1 MRSKDLVEQRSRV
14 QMQRPCGKN
23 NLGLLRDGK
32 KPLWLTSVRGRVVG
46 DEGGEGGRDQITQSF
61 AGHVGLTPD
70 AVGRHV
76 LLKQRS
82 VMSDGCFT
90 KMNQSPCLLEGQT
103 RVEAGR
109 TLERLCSDSSQDVT
123 VAYTTAKRKKVK

>member
-1 MRSKDLVEQRSRV
+1 
-14 QMQRPCGKN
+14 MQRPCGKH

-32 KPLWLTSVRGRVVG
+32 KPLWLNSVRGRVV
-46 DEGGEGGRDQITQSF
+46 EMKGEREAGTRSHSF
-61 AGHVGLTPD
+61 AGHVGLTPN
-70 AVGRHV
+70 AVGSHV

-90 KMNQSPCLLEGQT
+90 KMNQSLCLLEGQT

-123 VAYTTAKRKKVK
+123 VAYTTAKRKKVKQIMFPWKSQQDFL